1 MDEGEGSVFLDNE
14 SGTGLTETSDYIDE
28 NRPDFWDKAE
38 AEFSVYNEPVDD
50 KILDEDLGLSDER
63 KTPEGQVINNEI
75 VIKVSHV
82 TSHKGRERDCDPRHR
97 ILPRR
102 GGLPDGRG
110 EQPGRPDLNKRK
122 EVQWKLNK
130 TEFLLNLV
138 QSYVKDCIY
147 HVLFFLCPIKVFVKS
162 LDKVTRNKKL
172 TKTGKL
178 RKDIRKDLLNRAANR
193 AGKKTWTGIK
203 KRQDKTFNRERK
215 DTTIKART
223 LHRSGQINLINIIK
237 EDKRGEDQQRPRR
250 PNKTFQTNPVGTK
263 PAPRFSSPT
272 LGKAPPVLKRLW
284 QKDQQ
289 RRISCYC
296 DKCKP
301 LL

>member
-1 MDEGEGSVFLDNE
+1 M
-14 SGTGLTETSDYIDE
+14 
-28 NRPDFWDKAE
+28 
-38 AEFSVYNEPVDD
+38 
-50 KILDEDLGLSDER
+50 
-63 KTPEGQVINNEI
+63 
-75 VIKVSHV
+75 
-82 TSHKGRERDCDPRHR
+82 
-97 ILPRR
+97 
-102 GGLPDGRG
+102 
-110 EQPGRPDLNKRK
+110 
-122 EVQWKLNK
+122 
-130 TEFLLNLV
+130 
-138 QSYVKDCIY
+138 
-147 HVLFFLCPIKVFVKS
+147 KS

-223 LHRSGQINLINIIK
+223 HHRSGQINLINIIQ

-284 QKDQQ
+284 QKEQQ
-289 RRISCYC
+289 RRISFIVISVRHCC
-296 DKCKP
+296 D